1 MAESIASKAMQVGQE
16 HRWNLRQLQ
25 EEALE
30 TLYLLTEFAGLV
42 LTFLTYVA
50 REEWQ
55 GGILG
60 LLLLLLPFG
69 AHTLFRERY
78 LGRAWFLVGLWFAI
92 IGATVLWLPDASVAV
107 LLALPMALAA
117 LLISRLAGL
126 LIGALASPVLVLSAL
141 SRGSNMPAGNW
152 LPSLILLWG
161 LMALIWL
168 ALRPLYGSLR
178 WSWEQYVQIRQ
189 QLALARDTQADL
201 KQALKD
207 VDEAGAQMIRLNEL
221 LGAARRVAEEAQR
234 AKTEFVTNVSHE
246 LRTPLNMII
255 GFAEMML
262 QAPGTYGRLPRTLRA
277 DLAVI
282 LRNSQHL
289 SELIDDVLDLSQIE
303 ARQMALTR
311 EPTLLSE
318 IVSAA
323 AEAIRPLF
331 QTKGLYLTTEV
342 PQDLTLFCDRTRL
355 REVLLNLLSN
365 AGRFT
370 ERGGVRV
377 EARVTD
383 HEVTVSVADTGSGT
397 ALEDQS
403 RLFQPF
409 QQVDGSIRR
418 RFGGSGLGLSISK
431 HFVEMHGGIMWM
443 DSTPGKGT
451 TIYFQLPMDS
461 PTSPATAA
469 LRWLNPEWEFR
480 QRTRPALA
488 PVPIIKPRVVV
499 VEQGTVLQR
508 LLRRYWG
515 ETEIAHV
522 KTLSEATDELAHRP
536 ARALLVNDLAV
547 GAAIEHI
554 RQANVL
560 PAGIP
565 ALVCALPGEAQAAQT
580 LGVEGYL
587 VKPISHAALLEALD
601 QLGIVEG
608 TVLLVDDEQDAIQ
621 LFWRMLASSGRGYR
635 VLTANTGERA
645 LGILRSERP
654 DVILLDL
661 VMPGT
666 DGFHLLALREQEAA
680 WRDIP
685 VIVMSAR
692 DPSGHAIAVS
702 SLGVVHGGG
711 LTVPQL
717 LAHIQMVTGPLAGN
731 GLPEHPEPPT
741 AYPD

>member
-1 MAESIASKAMQVGQE
+1 MAESTASTTPSIGQQ
-16 HRWNLRQLQ
+16 HRWNIRQLQ
-25 EEALE
+25 EQALE

-42 LTFLTYVA
+42 VTFLTYAA
-50 REEWQ
+50 REQWQ
-55 GGILG
+55 GGVLG
-60 LLLLLLPFG
+60 LMLMLFPFA
-69 AHTLFRERY
+69 AHALSRGRY
-78 LGRAWFLVGLWFAI
+78 LARAWLLVGLWFAVT
-92 IGATVLWLPDASVAV
+92 GATSAWLPGTSAPV
-107 LLALPMALAA
+107 LLALPMALAL
-117 LLISRLAGL
+117 LLISSAAGL
-126 LIGALASPVLVLSAL
+126 LIGALASPLMMLPALVSGNGA
-141 SRGSNMPAGNW
+141 PATDG
-152 LPSLILLWG
+152 LLSLILLWG
-161 LMALIWL
+161 LLALIWL
-168 ALRPLYGSLR
+168 ALRPIYGSLG
-178 WSWEQYVQIRQ
+178 WSWEQYSQIRQ
-189 QLALARDTQADL
+189 QLAQARDTQADL

-221 LGAARRVAEEAQR
+221 LGAARRAAEEAQR

-262 QAPGTYGRLPRTLRA
+262 QAPGTYGRLPRMLRA

-311 EPTLLSE
+311 EPTQLSE
-318 IVSAA
+318 IVTAA

-331 QTKGLYLTTEV
+331 QMKGLYLTTEV
-342 PQDLTLFCDRTRL
+342 PDDLTLFCDRTRL
-355 REVLLNLLSN
+355 HEVLLNLLSN

-370 ERGGVRV
+370 EQGGVCV
-377 EARVTD
+377 KAQVAD
-383 HEVTVSVADTGSGT
+383 HAVTVSVADTGPGI
-397 ALEDQS
+397 APEDQS

-418 RFGGSGLGLSISK
+418 RFGGSGLGLAISK
-431 HFVEMHGGIMWM
+431 HFVEMHGGNMWM

-451 TIYFQLPMDS
+451 IIYFQLPIDA
-461 PTSPATAA
+461 PASPATAA
-469 LRWLNPEWEFR
+469 LRWLNPEWEYR

-488 PVPIIKPRVVV
+488 PVPKIKPRVVV

-515 ETEIAHV
+515 ETEIAHA
-522 KTLSEATDELAHRP
+522 KTLGEAANELAHRP
-536 ARALLVNDLAV
+536 ARALLVNDLSV
-547 GAAIEHI
+547 GATVEHI

-560 PAGIP
+560 PSGTP
-565 ALVCALPGEAQAAQT
+565 ALVCALPGEAQAAQR

-587 VKPISHAALLEALD
+587 VKPISRAALLEALD
-601 QLGIVEG
+601 QLGITEG

-645 LGILRSERP
+645 LSILRSERP

-666 DGFHLLALREQEAA
+666 DGFHLLALREQEKA

-702 SLGVVHGGG
+702 SVGIVHGGG

-717 LAHIQMVTGPLAGN
+717 LAYIQMVTGPLTSN
-731 GLPEHPEPPT
+731 GLPERPELLT
-741 AYPD
+741 AFPD